1 MTTQEFNLSI
11 DKMIEESLIIL
22 RVTKGKDY
30 TATSE
35 DRLSNFKE
43 IAKKSGLEPLQIWQ
57 VWTAKHW
64 DAINRAIIANPKLPT
79 KKGESLHENFKD
91 LVVYGMLGNAILEEI
106 ERDSAN
112 S

>member
-1 MTTQEFNLSI
+1 MTTEEFDKSI
-11 DKMIEESLIIL
+11 DKLINECLTIL

-35 DRLSNFKE
+35 DRLVNFKE

-64 DAINRAIIANPKLPT
+64 DAINRAIIANPHHPT
-79 KKGESLHENFKD
+79 KKGEPLHENFKD
-91 LVVYGMLGNAILEEI
+91 LVVYGMLGNALLEEI
-106 ERDSAN
+106 EKEEA
-112 S
+112 